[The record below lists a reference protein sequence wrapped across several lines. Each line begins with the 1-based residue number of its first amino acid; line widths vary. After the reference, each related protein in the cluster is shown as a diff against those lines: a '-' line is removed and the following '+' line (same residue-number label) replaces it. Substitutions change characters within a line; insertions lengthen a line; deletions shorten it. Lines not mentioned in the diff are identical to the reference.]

1 MIPLTIEKIE
11 ISSLKENEKISA
23 LVPEMT
29 EIEYDEFIQSIRE
42 EGIRTP
48 IHIQEDM
55 TILDGRHRVR
65 ACREMGITHIQAI
78 VHNLSSGDA
87 VKFATTTAVNRRNL
101 TPAQRIDIAL
111 RCTELLDEI
120 KRKAKE
126 NQAEF
131 KANQF
136 TGKVESVSTES
147 DSKNTNRV
155 SKQIADIS
163 KTSRATVNR
172 LLRIKREDEQKYD
185 EVVKG
190 EKSIRGAHDELPSVK
205 AKAKKPKESTPAT
218 PIVEEP
224 EETEEETE
232 IFVATENLRFNANQ
246 IIGLVESYEELLEES
261 IIEFEKVEP
270 QKVSELE
277 ISVTKIL
284 EAIQK
289 AKGRAK
295 HEENQSII

>member
-126 NQAEF
+126 NQLSSL
-131 KANQF
+131 KNQE
-136 TGKVESVSTES
+136 TSSVSME
-147 DSKNTNRV
+147 TNDKETGRV

-205 AKAKKPKESTPAT
+205 AKAKKPKEPTPAT

-232 IFVATENLRFNANQ
+232 VFIATENLRFNANQ
-246 IIGLVESYEELLEES
+246 IIGLVESYENLLEKS
-261 IIEFEKVEP
+261 LIEFEKVEP
-270 QKVSELE
+270 QKVNELE
-277 ISVTKIL
+277 MSVIKIL
-284 EAIQK
+284 EAIK
-289 AKGRAK
+289 KVKGRVNY
-295 HEENQSII
+295 EES

>member
-111 RCTELLDEI
+111 RCTELLEEI

-126 NQAEF
+126 NQLSSLKNQETSLSSRDEDD
-131 KANQF
+131 KKSVRAN
-136 TGKVESVSTES
+136 K
-147 DSKNTNRV
+147 R
-155 SKQIADIS
+155 IADIAKVGTAS
-163 KTSRATVNR
+163 VDR
-172 LLRIKREDEQKYD
+172 LMRIKREDEQKYD
-185 EVVKG
+185 EVVRG
-190 EKSIRGAHDELPSVK
+190 EKPIKTAYNELPTVK
-205 AKAKKPKESTPAT
+205 ERAEAKKQKESPAT

>member
-11 ISSLKENEKISA
+11 VSALKENEKISS

-29 EIEYDEFIQSIRE
+29 EIEYGDFLQSIRE

-111 RCTELLDEI
+111 RCTELLEEI

-126 NQAEF
+126 NQLSSLKNQETSLSSRDEDD
-131 KANQF
+131 KKSVRAN
-136 TGKVESVSTES
+136 K
-147 DSKNTNRV
+147 R
-155 SKQIADIS
+155 IADIAKVGTAS
-163 KTSRATVNR
+163 VDR
-172 LLRIKREDEQKYD
+172 LMRIKREDEQKYD
-185 EVVKG
+185 EVIKGDKGIKTAYNELPTVKARV
-190 EKSIRGAHDELPSVK
+190 EAKKTNELSPTKSIV
-205 AKAKKPKESTPAT
+205 
-218 PIVEEP
+218 

>member
-120 KRKAKE
+120 KRKAMERMMSGTLVSKE
-126 NQAEF
+126 SRVEE
-131 KANQF
+131 
-136 TGKVESVSTES
+136 TG
-147 DSKNTNRV
+147 RV

-205 AKAKKPKESTPAT
+205 AKAKKPKEPTPDT

-232 IFVATENLRFNANQ
+232 IFIATENLRFNANQ
-246 IIGLVESYEELLEES
+246 IIGLVESYENLLEKS
-261 IIEFEKVEP
+261 LIEFEKVEP
-270 QKVSELE
+270 QKVNELE
-277 ISVTKIL
+277 ISVIKIL
-284 EAIQK
+284 EAIK
-289 AKGRAK
+289 KVKGRVNY
-295 HEENQSII
+295 EES